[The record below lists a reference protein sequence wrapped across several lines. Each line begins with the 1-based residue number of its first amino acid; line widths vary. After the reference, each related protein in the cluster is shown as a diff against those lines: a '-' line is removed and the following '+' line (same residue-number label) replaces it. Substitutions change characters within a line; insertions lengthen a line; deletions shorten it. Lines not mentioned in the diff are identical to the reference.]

1 MNNMNYQIVLFKN
14 NKKKKIIKSFIT
26 LDKAKNFYNK
36 KIDESSKVVFN
47 KQHENG
53 KRCDF
58 TIGLIE
64 LKKTIGNKFHYI
76 DDIGRNVSISSDEF
90 TIIDYKKY
98 LQEELLYDVF
108 NKTKI
113 EYSKFISNINNKEG
127 FCLISQ
133 LNNKIVVQ
141 NNEIIEVFS
150 LKNEQ
155 DSYRLLDVLG
165 MENKKNYILIPE
177 VSKEQKKYLYD
188 TLSNKGLDKKML
200 YRVSTTHPRE

>member
-1 MNNMNYQIVLFKN
+1 MSNINYQIVLFKN
-14 NKKKKIIKSFIT
+14 NKKKKIIKSFVT
-26 LDKAKNFYNK
+26 LDNAKIFYNK
-36 KIDESSKVVFN
+36 KINENLKVSFSK
-47 KQHENG
+47 QYENG

-58 TIGLIE
+58 TLGLIE
-64 LKKTIGNKFHYI
+64 LKKSIDSKFNYI
-76 DDIGRNVSISSDEF
+76 DDIGRNVSIISDEF

-108 NKTKI
+108 NKEKI
-113 EYSKFISNINNKEG
+113 EYSKFISNIHSKEG

-141 NNEIIEVFS
+141 NNEIIELYS
-150 LKNEQ
+150 LKNEM
-155 DSYRLLDVLG
+155 DSYRLLDVIS
-165 MENKKNYILIPE
+165 MEPKKNFILIPE

-188 TLSNKGLDKKML
+188 TLSNRGLDKKML

>member
-1 MNNMNYQIVLFKN
+1 MSNINYQIVLFKN
-14 NKKKKIIKSFIT
+14 NKKKKIIKSFVT
-26 LDKAKNFYNK
+26 LDKAKIFYNK
-36 KIDESSKVVFN
+36 KINENLKVSFSK
-47 KQHENG
+47 QYENG

-58 TIGLIE
+58 TLGLIE
-64 LKKTIGNKFHYI
+64 LKKSIDSKFNYI
-76 DDIGRNVSISSDEF
+76 DDIGRNVSIISDEF

-108 NKTKI
+108 NKEKI
-113 EYSKFISNINNKEG
+113 EYSKFISNIHNKDG

-141 NNEIIEVFS
+141 NNEVIELYS
-150 LKNEQ
+150 LKNEM
-155 DSYRLLDVLG
+155 DSYRLLDVIS
-165 MENKKNYILIPE
+165 MEPKKNFILIPE

-188 TLSNKGLDKKML
+188 TLSNRGLDKKML